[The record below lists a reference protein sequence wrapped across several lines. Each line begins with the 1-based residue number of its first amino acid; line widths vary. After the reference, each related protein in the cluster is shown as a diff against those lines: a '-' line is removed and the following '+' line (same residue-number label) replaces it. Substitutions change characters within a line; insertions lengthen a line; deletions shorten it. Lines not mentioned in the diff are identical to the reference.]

1 MGAQIEP
8 INGLKAKNSLV
19 YLAVGGEQIRFPA
32 LSGLSPALF
41 AVLFQKAEVGLKK
54 KKNPV
59 LLIFLYFHVDSG
71 EGMGWYLNR
80 SMTVIFKFT

>member
-54 KKNPV
+54 KKKSQKKKKKNPKNW
-59 LLIFLYFHVDSG
+59 LGFFFLNF
-71 EGMGWYLNR
+71 
-80 SMTVIFKFT
+80 F

>member
-8 INGLKAKNSLV
+8 INGLKAKNNLV

-32 LSGLSPALF
+32 LPGLSPALF
-41 AVLFQKAEVGLKK
+41 AVLFPKSRGWI
-54 KKNPV
+54 KNPV

-71 EGMGWYLNR
+71 ERGDGVVL
-80 SMTVIFKFT
+80 FKIEA

>member
-54 KKNPV
+54 KKIRFC
-59 LLIFLYFHVDSG
+59 LFSFIFMWTR
-71 EGMGWYLNR
+71 ERGWDG
-80 SMTVIFKFT
+80 T